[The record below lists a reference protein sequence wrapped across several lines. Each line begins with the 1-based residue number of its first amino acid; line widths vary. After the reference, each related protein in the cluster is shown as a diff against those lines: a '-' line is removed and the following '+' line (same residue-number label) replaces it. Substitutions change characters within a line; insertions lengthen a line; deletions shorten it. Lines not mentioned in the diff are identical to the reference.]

1 MTRPYAASSD
11 AGNSKRPVLLLG
23 WIPRIVVPLARSL
36 QQYGIPVDVAA
47 FESSPRIYSRSIRN
61 FVHVPRPD
69 ADRKNFVDTVRALVR
84 LGNHDLIVPADDQSL
99 VALCDT
105 YDDFGQ
111 MVQLACPPPEVT
123 RRVLDKSCT
132 LQIARGCGIH
142 VPKTLLI
149 SSSKQ
154 LFEHISDPPFP
165 WILKPAK
172 KEIREEEMKSLRIA
186 DADEMRKRFPSNRE
200 FNPPMLLQ
208 EHCAGVG
215 VGVEVLMHKSESVA
229 VFQHRRLKEYP
240 YTGGFSVSAISER
253 PDPSLV
259 AQSLLLLRAVGWE
272 GPAMVEFKVDPQTGE
287 AVLME
292 INGRYWGTISLPIMA
307 GLDFPWYHWQI
318 LHGEKTEIPAQY
330 AVNARWRWTAGHLHR
345 FHGLI
350 IAARNNKTARTALLR
365 SSARDMFAQQD
376 ALFTV
381 NDPMPAIFDI
391 FQTLAYLAAYDL
403 GALGE
408 RVKLWPQLG

>member
-1 MTRPYAASSD
+1 M
-11 AGNSKRPVLLLG
+11 
-23 WIPRIVVPLARSL
+23 
-36 QQYGIPVDVAA
+36 
-47 FESSPRIYSRSIRN
+47 
-61 FVHVPRPD
+61 
-69 ADRKNFVDTVRALVR
+69 
-84 LGNHDLIVPADDQSL
+84 IVPADDQSL
-99 VALCDT
+99 VALCDN
-105 YDDFGQ
+105 YDDLSQF
-111 MVQLACPPPEVT
+111 VHLACPTPEVT

-132 LQIARGCGIH
+132 LQIARGCGIR

-154 LFEHISDPPFP
+154 LFELTSDLPFP

-172 KEIREEEMKSLRIA
+172 KEIREEEMKSVRIA
-186 DADEMRKRFPSNRE
+186 SADEMRKRLLSNLE

-208 EHCAGVG
+208 EHCPGVG
-215 VGVEVLMHKSESVA
+215 VGVEVLMHEGEAVA

-240 YTGGFSVSAISER
+240 FTGGFSVSAISER

-259 AQSLLLLRAVGWE
+259 EQSLLLLRTVGWE
-272 GPAMVEFKVDPQTGE
+272 GPAMVEFKVESQTRE

-307 GLDFPWYHWQI
+307 GLDFPWYYWQI

-403 GALGE
+403 RSLRE